1 MKKDIKKE
9 LKLADDHVEV
19 EEEVD
24 KVGDNNTCEDS
35 LSHSK
40 CKDDDQVDSEDH
52 NVVNL
57 PLTWH
62 YKLTSWS
69 KKVYKLKTPVLWSQN
84 ML

>member
-1 MKKDIKKE
+1 
-9 LKLADDHVEV
+9 
-19 EEEVD
+19 
-24 KVGDNNTCEDS
+24 